1 MAATEAK
8 RQIVIDFTQ
17 DLFEE
22 VEKAAGELQIDRSS
36 LVRVA
41 VEQYIKDFR
50 RKRLDQQLIDGYA
63 ANTSLSRHTSEE
75 FSFVDSELI

>member
-1 MAATEAK
+1 MRATAAK
-8 RQIVIDFTQ
+8 RKVVIDFPQ

-22 VEKAAGELQIDRSS
+22 AEKAAGELQINRSS

-41 VEQYIKDFR
+41 VEQFIKDLH
-50 RKRLDQQLIDGYA
+50 RKKLERQLIDGYTANA
-63 ANTSLSRHTSEE
+63 ALSRQTSEE